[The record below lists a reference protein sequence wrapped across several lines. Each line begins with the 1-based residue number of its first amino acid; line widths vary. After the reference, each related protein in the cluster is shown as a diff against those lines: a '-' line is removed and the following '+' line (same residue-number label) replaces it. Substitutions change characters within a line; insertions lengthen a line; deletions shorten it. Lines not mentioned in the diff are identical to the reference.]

1 MVLNRSSRASWMPW
15 IISCALLAAIGGCSA
30 TRDSSTAPGPDPGYT
45 TPADPAGRTG
55 PSPAAVSRGQQLFQT
70 TGCTACHA
78 INGQGGNVGPDL
90 SNEANKGHSRQWL
103 TTQIRDPKANDPQT
117 AMPSYDTLPDADIS
131 DLVDYLL
138 SLSAAHSQATIDDR
152 TAAGSKL
159 PGPRA
164 SSSTS
169 SNVAEGGR
177 MWAQTCG
184 QCHNFRSPSQY
195 SDAQWQV
202 AVHHMRVRVP
212 LTGEQQRKILEF
224 LQATN

>member
-1 MVLNRSSRASWMPW
+1 MERYRSSRSLWGPR
-15 IISCALLAAIGGCSA
+15 ILRYALLAVMIGGCTA
-30 TRDSSTAPGPDPGYT
+30 PEDSRTAPGRDAAYSLQTDPPGQGAL
-45 TPADPAGRTG
+45 P
-55 PSPAAVSRGQQLFQT
+55 PAAVAKGKQLFGA

-78 INGQGGNVGPDL
+78 VNGQGGTVGPDL
-90 SNEANKGHSRQWL
+90 SNEGNKGRSRQWL

-117 AMPSYDTLPDADIS
+117 AMPADRTLSAADVN

-138 SLSAAHSQATIDDR
+138 SLSTAKAGG
-152 TAAGSKL
+152 AAGAGATARGT
-159 PGPRA
+159 PPA
-164 SSSTS
+164 SSSG
-169 SNVAEGGR
+169 VAEGGR

-184 QCHNFRSPSQY
+184 RCHNLRSPSQY

-212 LTGEQQRKILEF
+212 LTGEQQREILAF